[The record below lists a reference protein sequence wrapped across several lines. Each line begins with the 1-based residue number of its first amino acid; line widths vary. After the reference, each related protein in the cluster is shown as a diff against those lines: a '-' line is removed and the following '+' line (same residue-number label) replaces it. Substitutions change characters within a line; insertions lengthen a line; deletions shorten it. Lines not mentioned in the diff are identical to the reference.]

1 MEFLGTMKRLVSFG
15 ACRALARLRRTCSP
29 YAPCTTSHSSPDWGS
44 CRPKRTE
51 SPLKPS
57 VSGDSVRL
65 ANCAAQAVRLFVFW
79 EDGTK
84 LHGCGWRW
92 CAMKANDVEMAQLF
106 LRAERMRMCAISS
119 CERTRKILRR
129 HVERGEVVRPARG
142 MYARAAYWSG
152 LSKPEKML
160 HVMRTAQSIHPDWVF
175 CHESAAVAFGLPVSY
190 ERLGAIHV
198 ATTRSNRNANSKT
211 VRWHVVAED
220 ESVIVQG
227 LRVTSLQRTVFD
239 CMRYASVGAGQARSF
254 PMLGASAAISKERH
268 MPCGRCTTLM
278 PVAKAVANPSRAPR

>member
-1 MEFLGTMKRLVSFG
+1 MRNGESVS
-15 ACRALARLRRTCSP
+15 
-29 YAPCTTSHSSPDWGS
+29 GS

-160 HVMRTAQSIHPDWVF
+160 HVMRTAQSIPIGFSVTNQLPLRSVCRYRTRGWAQSTLRRPDRT
-175 CHESAAVAFGLPVSY
+175 AMRIRRPFGGTLSP
-190 ERLGAIHV
+190 
-198 ATTRSNRNANSKT
+198 KT
-211 VRWHVVAED
+211 
-220 ESVIVQG
+220 
-227 LRVTSLQRTVFD
+227 
-239 CMRYASVGAGQARSF
+239 
-254 PMLGASAAISKERH
+254 
-268 MPCGRCTTLM
+268 
-278 PVAKAVANPSRAPR
+278 NPSLCRDSV